1 MADEPWIAGSILRA
15 TASERP
21 GAVEVRVPIALGDPR
36 PLGLVAFAISA
47 LSIGAILAGWWAD
60 PGAQLALVL
69 PLVTA
74 FGVTQF
80 VAGLWSLR
88 CGQTL
93 SATFF
98 GTFGAFSGAVGSYQL
113 AAVHVSAGPVVG
125 EGVATTALGP
135 FGVVLGCLCFV
146 ALFVAVGSM
155 SSNTGLTAASLALA
169 VALFCLAW
177 ASFVGGDAL
186 LGAVAGWAGMV
197 AGGLAF
203 LTAAMLSVGGRASRL
218 LLLTAPPWRLAWPR
232 LPLPRLRMPRLRM
245 PRLRMP
251 LPRLRAVRLPGR
263 GRRRRR
269 GEDTVLRPARR
280 RRWGFRRD
288 RARPG

>member
-1 MADEPWIAGSILRA
+1 MADEPLIAGSIVRA
-15 TASERP
+15 TPAERP

-36 PLGLVAFAISA
+36 PLGLVAFALSA
-47 LSIGAILAGWWAD
+47 LSMGAILAGWWAD

-93 SATFF
+93 TATFF
-98 GTFGAFSGAVGSYQL
+98 GTFGAFSGAVGTYQL
-113 AAVHVSAGPVVG
+113 AAVHAAAGPVVA
-125 EGVATTALGP
+125 EGIATTALGP
-135 FGVVLGCLCFV
+135 FGVVLGGLCFV

-155 SSNTGLTAASLALA
+155 ASNTGLSAASLALA

-177 ASFVGGDAL
+177 ASFAGGDAL
-186 LGAVAGWAGMV
+186 LGATAGWAGMV
-197 AGGLAF
+197 AGGLA
-203 LTAAMLSVGGRASRL
+203 LVTAAMLSVGGRASRL
-218 LLLTAPPWRLAWPR
+218 LLATAPPWRLPRWR
-232 LPLPRLRMPRLRM
+232 LPVPRLPRLRLPR
-245 PRLRMP
+245 
-251 LPRLRAVRLPGR
+251 PRLRALRLPFW
-263 GRRRRR
+263 RRRRR
-269 GEDTVLRPARR
+269 GDDGVLRPPRR
-280 RRWGFRRD
+280 RRWGFRRN